1 MPSADEPQ
9 EDFGWNYKL
18 NTGFL
23 SLSEPAHRELPQ
35 ARVHGAEACV
45 VWCGLRDLSLLQH
58 EEWKRHHPVWQRR
71 TDLYA
76 AHAGPDA
83 RPHPAPLT
91 QTDQRGAHTHLTH
104 LTLSFSHEITEMC
117 LTLINPFTQIDIL
130 TALSPVHNSPNVP
143 VFLFISKQRR
153 KILYKSNPDLGGGFE
168 QFHAARLIV
177 FTFHLEAGLSK
188 ITAVDQQ
195 GQTNSI
201 RENIRN
207 EWKCVWT
214 L

>member
-1 MPSADEPQ
+1 MIQSFQDSCHSWRDTHLMPSADEPQ
-9 EDFGWNYKL
+9 EDFVWNYKL

-58 EEWKRHHPVWQRR
+58 EEWERHHPVRQRR

-83 RPHPAPLT
+83 RPHPTPLT

-130 TALSPVHNSPNVP
+130 TAQQSCTQQYHSPST
-143 VFLFISKQRR
+143 
-153 KILYKSNPDLGGGFE
+153 
-168 QFHAARLIV
+168 LIY
-177 FTFHLEAGLSK
+177 
-188 ITAVDQQ
+188 Q
-195 GQTNSI
+195 
-201 RENIRN
+201 
-207 EWKCVWT
+207 
-214 L
+214 